1 MFQGSVGVFVRGRV
15 CWAIGFRIP
24 IKEDQESFVQ
34 IDARYQL
41 AMAPRNDLHKE
52 GSK

>member
-1 MFQGSVGVFVRGRV
+1 MFQRSVGVFLRGRG

-24 IKEDQESFVQ
+24 IKEDQESFFQ
-34 IDARYQL
+34 IEARYQL
-41 AMAPRNDLHKE
+41 AMAQRNDLHKE